1 MTASHLQILFI
12 AIVAV
17 GFIVERVLQFLNDR
31 HRSTSLPSR
40 LSGIYDESEYARS
53 QAYDKAKNRMGT
65 LASLLSTSILI
76 ALLASNVFGLLYTYT
91 GHWTTHFIAHPLL
104 YFALLGVAS
113 EVLGLPF
120 SIYNTFVLENRF
132 GFNKTSPK
140 TFVADKLKGYL
151 LGAIIGGGLLALIIW
166 MYYAIP
172 DYFWLL
178 GWILVSGFTLFFAV
192 LYTSWIVPLFN
203 KLTPL
208 PQGELRSA
216 IEAFTAKVDFPLTN
230 IYVMD
235 SSKRSTKS
243 NAYFSGLG
251 KRKAIVLFDT
261 LIEKHSTDE
270 LVAVLAHEIGHYKR
284 KHIQQSMLLSLLQTG
299 ILFYLLD
306 KLLGADVVAQALGY
320 PEAAFPLNMIA
331 FGLLFSPVSTLIGI
345 GMNMLSRKNEYEADA
360 YAAENF
366 AAKPLQTALKGLS
379 RDNLTNLEPHP
390 AYVFV
395 HYSHPPVLDRL
406 SALDN
411 ICNRKM

>member
-12 AIVAV
+12 IIVAV
-17 GFIVERVLQFLNDR
+17 GFIIERVLQFLNDQ
-31 HRSTSLPSR
+31 HRSTILPER
-40 LSGIYDESEYARS
+40 LRDIYDEAEYARS
-53 QAYDKAKNRMGT
+53 QAYDKTKNRVAT
-65 LASLLSTSILI
+65 ISSLLSTAIFI
-76 ALLASNVFGLLYTYT
+76 TLLATGAFGKLYAYSSQ
-91 GHWTTHFIAHPLL
+91 WTTHFIGQPLL
-104 YFALLGVAS
+104 FFALLGLAS
-113 EVLGLPF
+113 AVLGLPF
-120 SIYNTFVLENRF
+120 TIYNTFVIEDRF
-132 GFNKTSPK
+132 GFNKTTPK
-140 TFVADKLKGYL
+140 TFVIDTLKGYL
-151 LGAIIGGGLLALIIW
+151 LGAIIGGGLLALILWI
-166 MYYAIP
+166 YYAIP

-178 GWILVSGFTLFFAV
+178 GWVLLSGFTLFFAV
-192 LYTSWIVPLFN
+192 FYTSWIVPLFN

-208 PQGELRSA
+208 PEGELRSA
-216 IEAFTAKVDFPLTN
+216 IEAFATKVDFPLTN

-243 NAYFSGLG
+243 NAYFSGIG

-261 LIEKHSTDE
+261 LIEKHATDE

-284 KHIQQSMLLSLLQTG
+284 KHIQQSMALSLLQTG
-299 ILFYLLD
+299 LLFYLLD
-306 KLLGADVVAQALGY
+306 QLLGADIVAQALGY

-379 RDNLTNLEPHP
+379 RDNLSNLEPHP

-406 SALDN
+406 AALDQFSHL
-411 ICNRKM
+411 R